1 MASVTANIGNDHY
14 TTTIHSTGGHYVT
27 ADEPTDKGGANK
39 GFTASELLAS
49 ALGACTCIT
58 LRMYADRKGWPLER
72 IEAFIDFT
80 RDSARNESHITRSVV
95 LHGPL
100 DEVQRERLLQIANQ
114 CPIHKTLSN
123 PIHIDTRLTD
133 ALPQNGL

>member
-1 MASVTANIGNDHY
+1 MASVRANIGNDHY
-14 TTTIHSTGGHYVT
+14 TTIIHGSGNNDIT
-27 ADEPTDKGGANK
+27 ADEPVDNGGAHK
-39 GFTASELLAS
+39 GFSPSELLAS

-80 RDSARNESHITRSVV
+80 RNADTNESHFNRSIV

-100 DEVQRERLLQIANQ
+100 DEAQRQRLLQIANQ
-114 CPIHKTLSN
+114 CPVHRTLSN
-123 PIHIDTRLTD
+123 PIYIDTQLTD
-133 ALPQNGL
+133 LPEPVV